1 MNRKYLP
8 DPGIFQRKT
17 AFMQRIADLVRTG
30 HSRYVQGEIRPERV
44 PILAAKFNHLYQC
57 DQTRL
62 QASRMRREGIV
73 DARLLLW
80 VGQEDD
86 QISWILLANAREDLK
101 WLLPESSRQQ
111 WYNAENQRIK
121 LTGYELVRLNA
132 PVTPSERNRLAILKK
147 RLQETSGAEQK
158 KISVAYGRAYR
169 ASKNR
174 LRWTWRYERDTYE
187 SLRHEVIRVI
197 RNRRDDELKTL
208 LAMVWRTPGFSGTRQ
223 QVYQLRELV
232 FSEWKRHRGKE
243 SAPELPKNIGYVR
256 RLKDDVIPVSRLIN
270 SIRKAG

>member
-1 MNRKYLP
+1 MNKKYLP
-8 DPGIFQRKT
+8 DPDVFQRKT

-62 QASRMRREGIV
+62 QASRMRQEGIV

-80 VGQEDD
+80 IGQADD
-86 QISWILLANAREDLK
+86 LLSWILLANARENLK
-101 WLLPESSRQQ
+101 WLLPDSSQQQ
-111 WYNAENQRIK
+111 WRNAEDQRIK

-132 PVTPSERNRLAILKK
+132 PVTPSERSRLANLKR

-158 KISVAYGRAYR
+158 RISVAYGRAYR

-174 LRWTWRYERDTYE
+174 LRWTWRYERDTYQ
-187 SLRHEVIRVI
+187 SLRQEVIRVI
-197 RNRRDDELKTL
+197 RNRRDDELRTL
-208 LAMVWRTPGFSGTRQ
+208 LAMVWRTPGFSGTRE
-223 QVYQLRELV
+223 QVFQLRELV
-232 FSEWKRHRGKE
+232 FAEWKRHRGKE

-256 RLKDDVIPVSRLIN
+256 RLKDDVIPVSKLIN
-270 SIRKAG
+270 SIGKAG